1 MALPGMGRIM
11 SDTVIA
17 KEPADSFWTR
27 VRVALTGTRPAHK
40 ERAPAYGQAA
50 IARSLGMKPK
60 LGARIEEEL
69 VSGWNHAAARRV
81 SMSLLVIEIDRMA
94 DYFTAYGKADTD
106 DCVLAV
112 MRAVTDKLPRSG
124 DTCLRLGRATFVIAL
139 PDLPVLMARA
149 CAAKIAEAVREL
161 NLAHKESHA
170 GIVTVS
176 MGLAV
181 GNPRGGY
188 DKKFFE
194 TAAEALKKAQ
204 RKGLGRVEAVDLRPA
219 QESKRKA
226 A

>member
-1 MALPGMGRIM
+1 MTDSA
-11 SDTVIA
+11 IA
-17 KEPADSFWTR
+17 KESAETFWTR
-27 VRVALTGTRPAHK
+27 VRLALGALRPVHK
-40 ERAPAYGQAA
+40 ERTPAYGQAA
-50 IARSLGMKPK
+50 IARSIGIKPR

-69 VSGWNHAAARRV
+69 IAGWTNAAARRV

-94 DYFTAYGKADTD
+94 DYFTAYGKGEAD

-112 MRAVTDKLPRSG
+112 MRAVTEALPREG
-124 DTCLRLGRATFVIAL
+124 DVCLRMGRSTFVIAL

-149 CAAKIAEAVREL
+149 CASKITEAVRQL
-161 NLAHKESHA
+161 NLPHKESHA
-170 GIVTVS
+170 GIVSVS

-181 GNPRGGY
+181 TNPRGGY

-204 RKGLGRVEAVDLRPA
+204 RKGLGRLQSVDLRPA
-219 QESKRKA
+219 QERKRKKA